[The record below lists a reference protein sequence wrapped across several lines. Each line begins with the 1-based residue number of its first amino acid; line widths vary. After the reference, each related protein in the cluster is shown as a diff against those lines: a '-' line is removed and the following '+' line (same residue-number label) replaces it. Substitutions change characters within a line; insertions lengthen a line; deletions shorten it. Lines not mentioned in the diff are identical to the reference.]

1 MPTTHPGAARASS
14 ERQESDSPEAVG
26 GSCSSRVLNKEGGG
40 INSLKIS
47 LLCQLTD
54 TKIK

>member
-1 MPTTHPGAARASS
+1 MPATHPGAARPAP
-14 ERQESDSPEAVG
+14 RGRRVTHPEAVVG
-26 GSCSSRVLNKEGGG
+26 RVPRVLNGEGG